1 MGKLDGKAALVTGAG
16 RGLGRAIAKGLAA
29 QGAAVL
35 VNDFGVTLGG
45 EKETSSPADQ
55 VAADIRAAGGK
66 AAVNHGSVAKWSEAE
81 AMVAQ
86 AVKEFGKLDILVNVA
101 GILRDR
107 MIFNMTEEEWDA
119 VIDVHLKGTFNCS
132 RFASV
137 HMRERKH
144 GRIINISSAA
154 ALGSPG
160 QPNYAAAKAGI
171 LGLTFSCANALGK
184 YGITCNA
191 IMPQAATRM
200 TDMVPRDR
208 SGMNIPTSETAAGT
222 PSDPANVAPI
232 IIYLA
237 SDEAA
242 EINGQIFGAEG
253 YRLLRYR
260 HIFWDKVVYGNGP
273 WNIDDLFKVMRR
285 TLARDLEKPRLA

>member
-16 RGLGRAIAKGLAA
+16 RGLGRAIAKGLAS

-35 VNDFGVTLGG
+35 INDYGVSLAG

-55 VAADIRAAGGK
+55 VAAEIKAAGGK
-66 AAVNHGSVAKWSEAE
+66 AAVNHGSVAKWSDAE
-81 AMVAQ
+81 AMVNQ
-86 AVKEFGKLDILVNVA
+86 AIKEFGKLDILVNVA

-107 MIFNMTEEEWDA
+107 MIFNMSEDEWDA
-119 VIDVHLKGTFNCS
+119 VLDVHLKGTFNCS

-144 GRIINISSAA
+144 GRIVNISSAA

-208 SGMNIPTSETAAGT
+208 GVNIPTSETAAGT

-242 EINGQIFGAEG
+242 EINGQIFGSEG

-260 HIFWDKVVYGNGP
+260 HIFWDKVVYNNGP
-273 WNIDDLFKVMRR
+273 WDIDELFKVMRR
-285 TLARDLEKPRLA
+285 TLTRDLEKPRIM

>member
-35 VNDFGVTLGG
+35 VNDYGVSLAG
-45 EKETSSPADQ
+45 EKEAASPAGQ
-55 VAADIRAAGGK
+55 VVAEIKAAGGQ
-66 AAVNHGSVAKWSEAE
+66 AAVNSGNVAKWSDAE
-81 AMVAQ
+81 AMVSQ
-86 AVKEFGKLDILVNVA
+86 AIKEFGKLDILVNVA

-107 MIFNMTEEEWDA
+107 MIFNMTEDEWDA
-119 VIDVHLKGTFNCS
+119 VINVHLKGTFNCS

-208 SGMNIPTSETAAGT
+208 GINIPTSETAAGT

-242 EINGQIFGAEG
+242 EINGQIFGSEG

-260 HIFWDKVVYGNGP
+260 HIFWDKIVYNNGP
-273 WNIDDLFKVMRR
+273 WDIDELFKVMRR
-285 TLARDLEKPRLA
+285 TLARDLEKPRIM

>member
-35 VNDFGVTLGG
+35 VNDYGVTLAG
-45 EKETSSPADQ
+45 EKESASPADQ
-55 VAADIRAAGGK
+55 VMADIKAAGGK
-66 AAVNHGSVAKWSEAE
+66 AAVNHGSVSKWSDAE
-81 AMVAQ
+81 AMVTQ
-86 AVKEFGKLDILVNVA
+86 GVKEFGKLDILVNVA

-107 MIFNMTEEEWDA
+107 MIFNMSEDEWDA
-119 VIDVHLKGTFNCS
+119 VLDVHLKGTFNCS

-200 TDMVPRDR
+200 TDLVPRDR
-208 SGMNIPTSETAAGT
+208 GMNIPTSETAAGT

-232 IIYLA
+232 IVYLA

-242 EINGQIFGAEG
+242 EVNGQIFGAEG

-260 HIFWDKVVYGNGP
+260 HIFWDKIVYGTRP
-273 WNIDDLFKVMRR
+273 WNIDDLFKVMKR
-285 TLARDLEKPRLA
+285 TLARDLEKPRIM

>member
-35 VNDFGVTLGG
+35 VNDYGVSLAG
-45 EKETSSPADQ
+45 EKESSSPADQ
-55 VAADIRAAGGK
+55 VAADIKAAGGK
-66 AAVNHGSVAKWSEAE
+66 AAVNHGSVSKWSDAE

-119 VIDVHLKGTFNCS
+119 VLNVHLKGTFNCS
-132 RFASV
+132 RFASI
-137 HMRERKH
+137 HMRDRKH

-200 TDMVPRDR
+200 TDLVPRDR
-208 SGMNIPTSETAAGT
+208 GINIPTSETAAGT

-232 IIYLA
+232 IIYLV

-242 EINGQIFGAEG
+242 EINGQIFGSEG

-260 HIFWDKVVYGNGP
+260 HIFWDKIVYGNGP
-273 WNIDDLFKVMRR
+273 WEIDELFKVMKR
-285 TLARDLEKPRLA
+285 TLARDLEKPRIM

>member
-1 MGKLDGKAALVTGAG
+1 
-16 RGLGRAIAKGLAA
+16 
-29 QGAAVL
+29 
-35 VNDFGVTLGG
+35 
-45 EKETSSPADQ
+45 
-55 VAADIRAAGGK
+55 VAADIKAAGGK
-66 AAVNHGSVAKWSEAE
+66 ASVNHGSVSKWSDAE
-81 AMVAQ
+81 AMVQQ
-86 AVKEFGKLDILVNVA
+86 AIKEFGKLDILVNVA

-107 MIFNMTEEEWDA
+107 MIFNMTEDDWDA
-119 VIDVHLKGTFNCS
+119 VLNVHLKGTFNCS

-184 YGITCNA
+184 YGVTCNA
-191 IMPQAATRM
+191 IMPQASTRM
-200 TDMVPRDR
+200 TDLVPRDR
-208 SGMNIPTSETAAGT
+208 GINIPTSETAAGT

-242 EINGQIFGAEG
+242 EINGQIFGSEG

-260 HIFWDKVVYGNGP
+260 HIFWDKVVYGSGP
-273 WNIDDLFKVMRR
+273 WEIDDVFKVMKR
-285 TLARDLEKPRLA
+285 TLARDLEKPRIM